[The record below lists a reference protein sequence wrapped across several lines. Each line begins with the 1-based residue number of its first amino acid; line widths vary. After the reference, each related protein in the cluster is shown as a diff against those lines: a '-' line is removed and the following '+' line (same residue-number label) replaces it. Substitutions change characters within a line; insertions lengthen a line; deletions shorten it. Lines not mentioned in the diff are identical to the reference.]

1 MTYHKD
7 EKERTSL
14 YNRIKTC
21 LTPQNNTTNE
31 TTNEIIE
38 KGCGSV
44 LPEPEGWQVERIIGN
59 SLNDETINSLRK
71 FGEAMHKMK
80 PTAEEA
86 CKNLKVMYAS
96 TRGNIPTVKEYY
108 VDEDLDEEAERV
120 RQRLGLEN

>member
-38 KGCGSV
+38 KGCGVV
-44 LPEPEGWQVERIIGN
+44 LPMPEGWEVKKLTGTNEA
-59 SLNDETINSLRK
+59 INSLRK

-86 CKNLKVMYAS
+86 CKRLKVMYAS